1 MGSPGCVPRKQHSAT
16 TYSLCEY
23 GGVYSYISIIFAF
36 T

>member
-16 TYSLCEY
+16 TYRF
-23 GGVYSYISIIFAF
+23 YSYISMIFAI